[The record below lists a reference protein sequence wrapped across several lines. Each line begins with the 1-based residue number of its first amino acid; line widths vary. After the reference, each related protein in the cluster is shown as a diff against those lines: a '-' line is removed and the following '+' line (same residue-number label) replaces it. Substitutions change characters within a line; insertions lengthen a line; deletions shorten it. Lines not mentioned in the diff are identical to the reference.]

1 MSSNTNVNNNIAQII
16 FPKDVEIRRI
26 KKKKRKT
33 NHKKKKAIAE
43 LKATLK
49 EFDLAIDSAKQNKID
64 LPEQLGQLPS
74 NVDDMNSVKE
84 IEALTVNLRNRIKN
98 IQSIILQGS
107 QNRRVNDLFSEG
119 TTDTMTQPVYSGV
132 FPTLPATPVPLN
144 NSNPEQT
151 LNQMEQVIEQRLAS
165 SGVNVATNTE
175 NASSSSSSVATPSD
189 KLRTVIELINN
200 LIRRPPTSEVNQ
212 GETLKKLKR
221 ARLTII
227 KISKTN
233 PSIITTDLY
242 KNALLTVN
250 NAIERLES
258 STLDNASEFSPPP
271 QSATDSQQDRTHSEI
286 VISNYVND
294 NASISKKVFV
304 ALNYFNADESLITAL
319 QNKSNTKAKKKE
331 LVRQWG
337 DNKFGLP
344 PPRAMR
350 SRTSSPSQ
358 NIASPSAQASAP
370 AQASSSS
377 VSPPTSSVPPQLGES
392 VPTFIQAQNY
402 ADYARLITQ
411 YRNVPNAPFIQ
422 APVGGG
428 GIRDGG
434 TFDKNRGSLRGNV
447 FFP

>member
-132 FPTLPATPVPLN
+132 FPTLPATPAPLN

-151 LNQMEQVIEQRLAS
+151 LNQMEQVIQQRLAS

-271 QSATDSQQDRTHSEI
+271 QSATDSQQDRTHYEI

-294 NASISKKVFV
+294 NASISNKVFT
-304 ALNYFNADESLITAL
+304 ALKYFNADESLITAL
-319 QNKSNTKAKKKE
+319 QKKSNTKAQKKD

-337 DNKFGLP
+337 DNKFGLS

-392 VPTFIQAQNY
+392 VPTFIQAKNY
-402 ADYARLITQ
+402 ADYTRLITQ

-422 APVGGG
+422 APFGGA

-434 TFDKNRGSLRGNV
+434 TFDNNPSSLRGNV